1 MRDELLTHAKRIV
14 VKIGSSII
22 ASRATGLR
30 PEQIERLADELAALR
45 ASGREVLVV
54 SSGAI
59 VSGIK
64 KLQLKEYPK
73 SLPVKQAAA
82 AVGQSRLIWAYEKAF
97 ERLGIQVAQVL
108 LTHQDLADRRRF
120 LNARYTLTALIG
132 FGILPIINENDTV
145 AVEEIRVGDN
155 DTLASEV
162 AHLIDADL
170 LVILSDV
177 DGLYTEDPR
186 KNPSATLIS
195 LIPEI
200 TEEVERRAGVSGT
213 FEGTGGMATK
223 VRAAKKVGEYGVSTL
238 IVNGE
243 RAGLLPSVLA
253 GGPGGS
259 LFLARER
266 RLNSRKHWIAF
277 TLRARGQVRLD
288 QGAVDALT
296 QRGKSLLASGI
307 VEVTGQF
314 EAGDPVSCL
323 DADGKEFAKG
333 LVNFSSDLLS
343 RMKGLKTHDI
353 QLQIGPQ
360 EYEEVIHRDNLVI
373 LQT

>member
-14 VKIGSSII
+14 VKIGSSLI

-30 PEQIERLADELAALR
+30 PEQIERLADELAALKTG
-45 ASGREVLVV
+45 GREVLVV

-64 KLQLKEYPK
+64 KLQLKDYPK
-73 SLPVKQAAA
+73 TLPVKQAAA
-82 AVGQSRLIWAYEKAF
+82 AVGQSRLMWAYEKAF
-97 ERLGIQVAQVL
+97 ERLGIQVAQIL

-132 FGILPIINENDTV
+132 FGVLPIINENDTV

-162 AHLIDADL
+162 AHLVDADL

-186 KNPSATLIS
+186 RTPSATLIP
-195 LIPEI
+195 LIPDI
-200 TEEVERRAGVSGT
+200 TEDIERRAGISST

-266 RLNSRKHWIAF
+266 RFNSRKHWIAF
-277 TLRARGQVRLD
+277 TLRPRGQVRLD
-288 QGAVDALT
+288 PGAVEALT
-296 QRGKSLLASGI
+296 KRGKSLLASGI
-307 VEVTGQF
+307 IDVTGQF

-323 DADGKEFAKG
+323 NADGKEFAKG
-333 LVNFSSDLLS
+333 LVNFSSDLLT
-343 RMKGLKTHDI
+343 RMKGLKTQDI
-353 QLQIGPQ
+353 QQQIGPQ
-360 EYEEVIHRDNLVI
+360 EYEEVIHRDNLV
-373 LQT
+373 LL